1 MFNNSTYGVYMENE
15 INDESL
21 ASEDWKCLFLITLV
35 LLVLSL
41 GYIIECKLSE
51 PVEYCTKDFCIKER
65 R

>member
-1 MFNNSTYGVYMENE
+1 MENE